1 MKGFEAQLLISAAEK
16 QAKGYNHLREQFLN
30 LKKAFHGVADL
41 SGFDF
46 SGKGADNIKAFFQDY
61 GVIADSWL
69 DMIDMNCFS

>member
-1 MKGFEAQLLISAAEK
+1 MKVYEAKSLISAAEK
-16 QAKGYNHLREQFLN
+16 QAKEYNHLREQFLN
-30 LKKAFHGVADL
+30 LKKVFHGVADL
-41 SGFDF
+41 SGIDF